1 MDEKTIGYGIVAA
14 ILFIKG
20 IANPILEA
28 MSVFVSA
35 MSSIIVDL
43 CSNVPIYGVPLG
55 IAFLA
60 VIWLMCAK
68 YGVGFRITDWIGKL
82 FE

>member
-1 MDEKTIGYGIVAA
+1 MDEKKICYGIVAV
-14 ILFIKG
+14 ILFIEG

-28 MSVFVSA
+28 MSAFVSA
-35 MSSIIVDL
+35 MSSIVVDL
-43 CSNVPIYGVPLG
+43 CSNVSIYGVPLG

-68 YGVGFRITDWIGKL
+68 YDVGFKITDWIGKL